1 MPNNSPQF
9 SLDIIVTDETSN
21 EINEVI
27 SNCVCRDSGGGRC
40 DIDRHLCEG
49 AARRLGKA
57 KWMIIAEMQN
67 NNAASQAI
75 SDRYMAEARQW
86 AIPGYVANVNLF
98 GRQLTNEDK

>member
-49 AARRLGKA
+49 AARRLGKSEVDDNCRD
-57 KWMIIAEMQN
+57 AEQQCCFTGDQRPLHGGG
-67 NNAASQAI
+67 AA
-75 SDRYMAEARQW
+75 M
-86 AIPGYVANVNLF
+86 GNLWLC
-98 GRQLTNEDK
+98 RKCQSL